1 MRVRVP
7 PPAPVETIAPLEVE
21 RSRHEAFGRSLPSTC
36 AQLVLNLCWSEL
48 DSRNTPDRN
57 GEESELWVY

>member
-1 MRVRVP
+1 
-7 PPAPVETIAPLEVE
+7 
-21 RSRHEAFGRSLPSTC
+21 
-36 AQLVLNLCWSEL
+36 VLNLCWSEL